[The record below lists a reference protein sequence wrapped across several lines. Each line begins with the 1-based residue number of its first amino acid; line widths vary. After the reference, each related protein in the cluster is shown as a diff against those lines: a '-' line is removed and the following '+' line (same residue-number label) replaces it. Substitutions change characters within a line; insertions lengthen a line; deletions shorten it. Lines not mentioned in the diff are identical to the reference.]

1 MKKLIKLGTILSIL
15 VSFFLGI
22 CSLSKAVSSMHLETN
37 QTNIKKEQEIVV
49 SVKFH
54 DTSIAALT
62 IEIFFDNT
70 KLEYVKGPENSNYSN
85 NRIIFTWVSADGK
98 GKNNFATDD
107 FILKG
112 IQNGIASIDV
122 SGEFYGENGEKI
134 DIDNDNIEVQIGNS
148 QELLQE
154 IQGQSLEEPTV
165 SSNNTNL
172 KILRLNYEGMIPSF
186 TKEIKDYYFV
196 TAEDMNNLKIT
207 AVPENEKSTVKIT
220 GNQNLK
226 MGNNTIVIEVISEDK
241 TKKTEYKIYVSKVN
255 NLALAN
261 TNLETLAVR
270 QGTLVPEF
278 DNYMT
283 NYRVEVANDVEKID
297 LLAIPESMNATVTIK
312 GNDTLQIGDNLITI
326 TVLAENKITEK
337 RYELNVHRRT
347 KEEQKQIEEEQRIQ
361 IERASAILEEKAKE
375 EANGEVKNIEETANE
390 AETKTIIWV
399 TVIVIV
405 SIIAILAGCYFIWKK
420 KNYKTYK

>member
-1 MKKLIKLGTILSIL
+1 
-15 VSFFLGI
+15 
-22 CSLSKAVSSMHLETN
+22 
-37 QTNIKKEQEIVV
+37 
-49 SVKFH
+49 
-54 DTSIAALT
+54 
-62 IEIFFDNT
+62 
-70 KLEYVKGPENSNYSN
+70 
-85 NRIIFTWVSADGK
+85 
-98 GKNNFATDD
+98 
-107 FILKG
+107 
-112 IQNGIASIDV
+112 
-122 SGEFYGENGEKI
+122 
-134 DIDNDNIEVQIGNS
+134 
-148 QELLQE
+148 
-154 IQGQSLEEPTV
+154 
-165 SSNNTNL
+165 
-172 KILRLNYEGMIPSF
+172 MIPSF